1 MQPSSTLRTAASSD
15 SPERKAGGLMALA
28 VLASLL
34 ASTCCVLPLA
44 LVLLGVTGAWM
55 AQLQAAK
62 PFVPYAMAV
71 AAGALGWAG
80 WLVFRP
86 VRACAADGACAT
98 TRPLLRRVFVGCL
111 LFVVALLGFPLA
123 APLFY

>member
-1 MQPSSTLRTAASSD
+1 
-15 SPERKAGGLMALA
+15 
-28 VLASLL
+28 
-34 ASTCCVLPLA
+34 
-44 LVLLGVTGAWM
+44 M